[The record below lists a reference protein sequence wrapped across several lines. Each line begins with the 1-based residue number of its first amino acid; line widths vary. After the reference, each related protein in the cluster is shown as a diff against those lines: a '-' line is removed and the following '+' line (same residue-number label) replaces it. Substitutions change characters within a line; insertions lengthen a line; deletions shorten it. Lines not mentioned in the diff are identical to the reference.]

1 MQAVKGER
9 LQQFL
14 EGRLPHEGR
23 RLSSLVMTEREERG
37 KHSLQLQQLKNAQR
51 YSFLPFNRNICYT

>member
-14 EGRLPHEGR
+14 EGRLPYKGR
-23 RLSSLVMTEREERG
+23 RLSSLEMKREERG
-37 KHSLQLQQLKNAQR
+37 KHSLQLQQLKNVQC
-51 YSFLPFNRNICYT
+51 YSFLPFNRNICYS

>member
-14 EGRLPHEGR
+14 EGRLPYKGR
-23 RLSSLVMTEREERG
+23 RLSSLEMTKGKRG
-37 KHSLQLQQLKNAQR
+37 KYSLQLQQLKNVQC
-51 YSFLPFNRNICYT
+51 YSFLPFNRNIFYN